1 MEVSHLLFYVVGT
14 VLYDC
19 WFDNV
24 VLLMLSFTCCS
35 VVGTHTMPFT
45 QISALKVFITFVMLC
60 YVSCEQ
66 YFFSKVQISFL
77 LSLSGFIE
85 LFREKGVF
93 FNKKIDILKILA
105 MLVNWKIIT
114 MVSNVCIKD
123 EKNTP
128 FF

>member
-1 MEVSHLLFYVVGT
+1 
-14 VLYDC
+14 
-19 WFDNV
+19 
-24 VLLMLSFTCCS
+24 
-35 VVGTHTMPFT
+35 MPFT

-105 MLVNWKIIT
+105 MLVN
-114 MVSNVCIKD
+114 
-123 EKNTP
+123 
-128 FF
+128 